1 MILDKRFI
9 KTGPDL
15 RPEDLTAAAWPL
27 GEIAVL
33 ARNQSGGIVALDDVR
48 GGNIKSL
55 ASAVGEGS
63 IAIAFVHQVLRQVR
77 TQCADR
83 PLVDPRA
90 KAATGSLARRAHRTR
105 GPVHGAAAR

>member
-48 GGNIKSL
+48 GATSRAGLQRSAKVQLPSL
-55 ASAVGEGS
+55 SS
-63 IAIAFVHQVLRQVR
+63 IRYSVR
-77 TQCADR
+77 
-83 PLVDPRA
+83 
-90 KAATGSLARRAHRTR
+90 
-105 GPVHGAAAR
+105 